1 MTVRNQSRESSRKK
15 WIIAAVVA
23 AVVIPVAAFAAI
35 YALFFTGDS
44 PAPLAL
50 STSTATANPNATAA
64 PSGSLAGEWSVADGS
79 IAGYRVREQLA
90 NLPAQSDAVGR
101 TSDITGS
108 ATLAESGGNLAV
120 SSATFEVDMTTLKSD
135 ESRRDRRIKTDGLES
150 DTYPKA
156 TFSSTAPIAVP
167 AEATTGAVVTID
179 ITGDLTI
186 HGVTKS
192 VTIPT
197 QARLNGSQIELVGSV
212 TFPFSDFG
220 MTPPSVGGFVEVEDD
235 ATMEFSLILTK
246 AG

>member
-1 MTVRNQSRESSRKK
+1 MTSRIQPRASSRKK
-15 WIIAAVVA
+15 WVIPAIVA
-23 AVVIPVAAFAAI
+23 AVVLPVAAFGAI

-44 PAPLAL
+44 PDPLAI
-50 STSTATANPNATAA
+50 STTTATVNPNATPVSAD
-64 PSGSLAGEWSVADGS
+64 GLAGEWRVADGS
-79 IAGYRVREQLA
+79 VAGYRVREQLA

-101 TSDITGS
+101 TPDVTGT
-108 ATLAESGGNLAV
+108 ATLAQNGDSLVVESA
-120 SSATFEVDMTTLKSD
+120 SFEVDATTLTSD
-135 ESRRDRRIKTDGLES
+135 EGRRDRRIRTDGLES
-150 DTYPKA
+150 DSFPTA
-156 TFSSTAPIAVP
+156 TFASTSPIAVP
-167 AEATTGAVVTID
+167 AEATTGAVVTIE

-197 QARLNGSQIELVGSV
+197 EARLNGSQIELVGSI

-235 ATMEFSLILTK
+235 ATMEFALLLAK

>member
-1 MTVRNQSRESSRKK
+1 MTVRSQPRGNSRKK
-15 WIIAAVVA
+15 WIIAAIVA
-23 AVVIPVAAFAAI
+23 AVGIPVAGFAAV

-50 STSTATANPNATAA
+50 STSTATVNPNGTAA
-64 PSGSLAGEWSVADGS
+64 PSGSLAGEWTVADGS

-101 TSDITGS
+101 TSDVTGS
-108 ATLAESGGNLAV
+108 ATLAETGGNLVVQA
-120 SSATFEVDMTTLKSD
+120 AAFEVDVTTLASD

-156 TFSSTAPIAVP
+156 TFSSTAPITVP
-167 AEATTGAVVTID
+167 AGATSGAAVNID
-179 ITGDLTI
+179 ISGDLTI
-186 HGVTKS
+186 HGVTKN

-197 QARLNGSQIELVGSV
+197 QARLNGSQIELVGSI

-235 ATMEFSLILTK
+235 ATMEFSLFLTK